1 MAAAPVWCE
10 NRDMSSSTPPAG
22 PPTVLLCTDGSDLAL
37 TAIRQGLALLVTP
50 GRLVL
55 LTVAPPVDP
64 TLVTGTG
71 FAGGVMSFDE
81 KNDLVEAQ
89 RDAAQITLDETVV
102 ELGNPGI
109 ETKVE
114 YGDAGRMICD
124 VAASLPASVVVLGTH
139 GRRGLRR
146 AVMGSTADYVVR
158 HAVCPVLVQQAQD

>member
-1 MAAAPVWCE
+1 MAVAPPWCE
-10 NRDMSSSTPPAG
+10 TRGMTSTTPPPG

-37 TAIRQGLALLVTP
+37 TAIRQGLALLAMP
-50 GRLVL
+50 GRTVL

-89 RDAAQITLDETVV
+89 RDAAQITLDETVAALGLADV
-102 ELGNPGI
+102 ETL
-109 ETKVE
+109 VE
-114 YGDAGRMICD
+114 YGDAGRVICE

-146 AVMGSTADYVVR
+146 AVMGSTADHVVR

>member
-1 MAAAPVWCE
+1 MT
-10 NRDMSSSTPPAG
+10 STIPPQG

-37 TAIRQGLALLVTP
+37 TAIRQGLALLAAP
-50 GRLVL
+50 GRIVL
-55 LTVAPPVDP
+55 LTVAPPIDP

-71 FAGGVMSFDE
+71 FAGGVMSFDD

-89 RDAAQITLDETVV
+89 REAAQLTLDQTVA
-102 ELGNPGI
+102 ELGIADI
-109 ETKVE
+109 ETLVK
-114 YGDAGRMICD
+114 YGDAGRVICE

-146 AVMGSTADYVVR
+146 AVMGSTSDHVVR

>member
-1 MAAAPVWCE
+1 MT
-10 NRDMSSSTPPAG
+10 STTPPQG

-37 TAIRQGLALLVTP
+37 TAIRQGLALLATP
-50 GRLVL
+50 GRIVL
-55 LTVAPPVDP
+55 LTVAPPIDP

-71 FAGGVMSFDE
+71 FAGGVMSFDD

-89 RDAAQITLDETVV
+89 REAAQLTLDQTVA
-102 ELGNPGI
+102 ELGI
-109 ETKVE
+109 ADVETLVK
-114 YGDAGRMICD
+114 YGDAGRVICE

-146 AVMGSTADYVVR
+146 AVMGSTSDHVVR